1 MLGLLL
7 IGLILLLVSWGSEW
21 IARLPLS
28 YAILYL
34 VIGVVLGPY
43 GIELIRLQPNTEFL
57 EHFTE
62 FVVIVSLYSCG
73 LKINR
78 PLSTDHWNS
87 TIRLI
92 AFLMPL
98 SIAAVAAVGHGLIA
112 MSWAAAVLLGAILSP
127 TDPVLASEVQLDHA
141 EDPNELRFGL
151 TSEGGLNDALAFP
164 FVYFGL
170 HWIKDPNLD
179 HWFRQWVAIDL
190 FWAIGAALVMGYLVA
205 RAGIRVNHKIRTAR
219 GLNNVMADLVA
230 LGLILLTYGLTEVV
244 NGYGFL
250 AVFVAGYW
258 VQQQG
263 YYPEQQKSQLA
274 FITQIEKLLE
284 VGAILLLG
292 ALVRVEQVTQFAPAA
307 LIVAGSLLFVIR
319 PLGVWLSTIGA
330 PLHPGTRL
338 LFGWFGIRGIGSIYY
353 LSYAITEGL
362 PGEVTA
368 QLRWIVYLTVIISIV
383 VHGISATPLVDW
395 HDRQIGEKC
404 SK

>member
-7 IGLILLLVSWGSEW
+7 IGLLLLLVSWGSEW

-141 EDPNELRFGL
+141 EDPNELRHSG
-151 TSEGGLNDALAFP
+151 D
-164 FVYFGL
+164 
-170 HWIKDPNLD
+170 
-179 HWFRQWVAIDL
+179 WV
-190 FWAIGAALVMGYLVA
+190 
-205 RAGIRVNHKIRTAR
+205 H
-219 GLNNVMADLVA
+219 
-230 LGLILLTYGLTEVV
+230 LLPVLCRHRR
-244 NGYGFL
+244 
-250 AVFVAGYW
+250 VAGG
-258 VQQQG
+258 G
-263 YYPEQQKSQLA
+263 Y
-274 FITQIEKLLE
+274 
-284 VGAILLLG
+284 
-292 ALVRVEQVTQFAPAA
+292 RPAA
-307 LIVAGSLLFVIR
+307 LDCVSDSDHFYCCPRHFSHSL
-319 PLGVWLSTIGA
+319 G
-330 PLHPGTRL
+330 RL
-338 LFGWFGIRGIGSIYY
+338 
-353 LSYAITEGL
+353 A
-362 PGEVTA
+362 
-368 QLRWIVYLTVIISIV
+368 
-383 VHGISATPLVDW
+383 
-395 HDRQIGEKC
+395 
-404 SK
+404 